1 MKAKPLR
8 DTALHLGRFALRVL
22 RDFFLRNNGLLLT
35 GAVAYN
41 ALLSLIP
48 LSAVLVVVFSQFFDK
63 ELILEALGTEVS
75 LIAPGAA
82 PLLNDVLESFL
93 ESRQLAGW
101 LGGIVLLFFGS
112 LAFRVLENAIAI
124 IFHRPT
130 RPLRRRFW
138 VSALLPYFF
147 IGLVALGLMVVTALT
162 AFLDASQARIYE
174 VGGVDFTLYRAAG
187 LLLYLIGFFGLVLLF
202 TTLYKM
208 MPTTAISF
216 RLALTGGFTAAIL
229 WEILRHFLVR
239 YFTTAYF
246 VNTIYGS
253 MATTVIVLLTLEAAA
268 LIVLLGAQVI
278 ADVQR
283 SQSAGTPWH
292 EDPDESGPVPPGVS

>member
-1 MKAKPLR
+1 MKGKTVR
-8 DTALHLGRFALRVL
+8 DTALHLARFALRVL
-22 RDFFLRNNGLLLT
+22 RDFFLRNNGLILT

-41 ALLSLIP
+41 TLLSLIP
-48 LSAVLVVVFSQFFDK
+48 LSAVLVVIFSQFFEKD
-63 ELILEALGTEVS
+63 LILEAISTEVS
-75 LIAPGAA
+75 LIAPGVA
-82 PLLNDVLESFL
+82 PMLNDVLESFL
-93 ESRQLAGW
+93 KSRELAGW

-130 RPLRRRFW
+130 RSIRRQFW

-147 IGLVALGLMVVTALT
+147 IALIALGLMVLTALT

-174 VGGVDFTLYRAAG
+174 VGGVDFTLFRIAG
-187 LLLYLIGFFGLVLLF
+187 LLLYLIGFFGLALLF
-202 TTLYKM
+202 TMLYKM

-229 WEILRHFLVR
+229 WEILRHFLVK

-292 EDPDESGPVPPGVS
+292 EDPDEPGTVPAGVS

>member
-1 MKAKPLR
+1 MKKNL
-8 DTALHLGRFALRVL
+8 LHLVRFVRRIL

-35 GAVAYN
+35 SAVAYN

-63 ELILEALGTEVS
+63 ALILDALSTEVS
-75 LIAPGAA
+75 LIAPGAV
-82 PLLNDVLESFL
+82 PMVQEVVESYLET
-93 ESRQLAGW
+93 RQLAGW
-101 LGGIVLLFFGS
+101 LGLIVLLFFGS

-138 VSALLPYFF
+138 VSALLPYLF

-162 AFLDASQARIYE
+162 AFLDASQARTYE
-174 VGGVDFTLYRAAG
+174 LLGNDFTLVRAVG
-187 LLLYLIGFFGLVLLF
+187 NLLYFIGFLGLALLF

-208 MPTTAISF
+208 MPTTTISF

-229 WEILRHFLVR
+229 WEILRHFLVK

-268 LIVLLGAQVI
+268 VIVLLGAQVI

-283 SQSAGTPWH
+283 SQSSGTPWH
-292 EDPDESGPVPPGVS
+292 EDPDEIVA

>member
-1 MKAKPLR
+1 MR
-8 DTALHLGRFALRVL
+8 ETAFHLGRFAQRVL

-48 LSAVLVVVFSQFFDK
+48 LSAVLVVVFSQFYDK
-63 ELILEALGTEVS
+63 KLIIEALVTEIS

-82 PLLNDVLESFL
+82 AMLIEVIESFI
-93 ESRQLAGW
+93 ESRQLAGF
-101 LGGIVLLFFGS
+101 LGVIVLLFFSS

-130 RPLRRRFW
+130 RTLRRRFW
-138 VSALLPYFF
+138 VSALLPYLF

-162 AFLDASQARIYE
+162 AFLDASQMTTYKL
-174 VGGVDFTLYRAAG
+174 GGLDLTLLRVES
-187 LLLYLIGFFGLVLLF
+187 LILYLIGFFGLVLLF

-208 MPTTAISF
+208 MPTTVISF
-216 RLALTGGFTAAIL
+216 RLALYGGLTAAIL

-246 VNTIYGS
+246 LNTIYGP
-253 MATTVIVLLTLEAAA
+253 MAATVIILVTLEAAA

-283 SQSAGTPWH
+283 SQSTGTPWY
-292 EDPDESGPVPPGVS
+292 EDPVEIPISLPGVD

>member
-1 MKAKPLR
+1 MKKTMIHFL
-8 DTALHLGRFALRVL
+8 RFARRVL
-22 RDFFLRNNGLLLT
+22 RDFFLRNNGLVLT

-48 LSAVLVVVFSQFFDK
+48 LSAVLVVIFSQFFDK
-63 ELILEALGTEVS
+63 ALILEALSTEVS
-75 LIAPGAA
+75 LIAPGAV
-82 PLLNDVLESFL
+82 PMMKEVVESYLET
-93 ESRQLAGW
+93 RQLAGW
-101 LGGIVLLFFGS
+101 LGLIVLLFFGS
-112 LAFRVLENAIAI
+112 LAFRVLENAIAV
-124 IFHRPT
+124 IFHRPK

-138 VSALLPYFF
+138 VSALLPYLF
-147 IGLVALGLMVVTALT
+147 IALVALGLIVVTGAT
-162 AFLDASQARIYE
+162 AFLDASEAKTYE
-174 VGGVDFTLYRAAG
+174 LAGINFTAVRTAG
-187 LLLYLIGFFGLVLLF
+187 NLLYLIGFLGLVLLF
-202 TTLYKM
+202 TTLYKLL
-208 MPTTAISF
+208 PTTAISF

-229 WEILRHFLVR
+229 WEILRHSLVK

-292 EDPDESGPVPPGVS
+292 EDPEEPESAPSVAAQPPA

>member
-1 MKAKPLR
+1 VR
-8 DTALHLGRFALRVL
+8 ETALHVGRFALRVL
-22 RDFFLRNNGLLLT
+22 RDFFHRNNGLLLT

-63 ELILEALGTEVS
+63 ELILEALNTEVS

-82 PLLNDVLESFL
+82 PMLNDVLESFL

-101 LGGIVLLFFGS
+101 LGVIVLLFFGS

-130 RPLRRRFW
+130 RPIRRRFW
-138 VSALLPYFF
+138 VSALLPYVF
-147 IGLVALGLMVVTALT
+147 IGLIALGLMVVTALT
-162 AFLDASQARIYE
+162 AFLDASQARTYE
-174 VGGVDFTLYRAAG
+174 LIGIDFTLFRAAG
-187 LLLYLIGFFGLVLLF
+187 MLLYLIGFFGLVLLF
-202 TTLYKM
+202 TMLYKM

-229 WEILRHFLVR
+229 WEMLRHFLVK

-283 SQSAGTPWH
+283 SQSAGTPWY
-292 EDPDESGPVPPGVS
+292 EDPDEPEKDPGLPAAS

>member
-1 MKAKPLR
+1 MR
-8 DTALHLGRFALRVL
+8 ETALRVGRFALRVL
-22 RDFFLRNNGLLLT
+22 RDFFHRNNGLLLT

-41 ALLSLIP
+41 TLLSLIP

-63 ELILEALGTEVS
+63 ELILEALSTEVS
-75 LIAPGAA
+75 LIAPGAV
-82 PLLNDVLESFL
+82 PMLKDVLESFL

-101 LGGIVLLFFGS
+101 LGVVILLFFGS

-130 RPLRRRFW
+130 RMLRRRFW
-138 VSALLPYFF
+138 VSALLPYVF
-147 IGLVALGLMVVTALT
+147 IGLVALGLIVVTALT
-162 AFLDASQARIYE
+162 AFLDASQSRTYE
-174 VGGVDFTLYRAAG
+174 LGGIDFTLFRLAG

-229 WEILRHFLVR
+229 WEILRHFLVK

-283 SQSAGTPWH
+283 SQSAGTPWYD
-292 EDPDESGPVPPGVS
+292 DPDDGESGS